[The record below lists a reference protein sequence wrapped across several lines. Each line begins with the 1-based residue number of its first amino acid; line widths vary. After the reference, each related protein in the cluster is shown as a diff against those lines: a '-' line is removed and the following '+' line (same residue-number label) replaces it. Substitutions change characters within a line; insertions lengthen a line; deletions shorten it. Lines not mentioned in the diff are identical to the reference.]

1 MQSYE
6 FYYYIFKQI
15 DNVNDLINVSRASQI
30 FDEILKDIKKE
41 KIIKFKKMG
50 EYERI
55 YYYVNELMMYY
66 YPNFMFITISM
77 MDYGF
82 SEDLF
87 EIMSS
92 RDRDLFYKDYYN
104 LPYSFF
110 KNRKKANKYRKSLK
124 NNNYKKFK
132 LEDKDEIYK
141 RYHFACKILNASKE
155 PKTMTIYCA
164 NILLLDSVEFENC
177 S

>member
-15 DNVNDLINVSRASQI
+15 DNVNDLINVSRASPI

-104 LPYSFF
+104 LPYLFF
-110 KNRKKANKYRKSLK
+110 KNRKHANKYRKFLK
-124 NNNYKKFK
+124 KEYEQYLVEEEYENRMAVLRQLMDIDKYK
-132 LEDKDEIYK
+132 YK
-141 RYHFACKILNASKE
+141 YS
-155 PKTMTIYCA
+155 
-164 NILLLDSVEFENC
+164 
-177 S
+177 